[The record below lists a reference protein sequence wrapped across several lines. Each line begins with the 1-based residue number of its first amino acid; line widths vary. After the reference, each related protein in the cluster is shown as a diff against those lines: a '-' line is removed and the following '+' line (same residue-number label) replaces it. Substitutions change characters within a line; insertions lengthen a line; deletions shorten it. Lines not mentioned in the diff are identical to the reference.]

1 MKNKIIGLCSLII
14 FVFLGTSG
22 IFDVISNFLVWLV
35 TLNATQSN
43 ISMAGEIF
51 VKVATFVIT
60 FIVVKIIFNA
70 IGTYNSDAMKIAYFI
85 ISTVLSFV
93 LCYLV
98 MLFEKHIV
106 TIAIV
111 VAIALLILVGIILF
125 LGFRNRK
132 KSQKQ
137 L

>member
-60 FIVVKIIFNA
+60 FIVVKIIFDA
-70 IGTYNSDAMKIAYFI
+70 IGWYNSDAMKIAYFI

-98 MLFEKHIV
+98 MLFEQHIV
-106 TIAIV
+106 AIAIV
-111 VAIALLILVGIILF
+111 VAIILLILVGIILF
-125 LGFRNRK
+125 LCLRSRK
-132 KSQKQ
+132 NSQKQ
-137 L
+137 M

>member
-35 TLNATQSN
+35 TLNSTQSE

-51 VKVATFVIT
+51 VKVAAFVIT
-60 FIVVKIIFNA
+60 FVTVKIIFDA
-70 IGTYNSDAMKIAYFI
+70 IGWYNSDAMKMVYY
-85 ISTVLSFV
+85 VLSTILSFA

-98 MLFEKHIV
+98 MLLEKHIV
-106 TIAIV
+106 IIAIV
-111 VAIALLILVGIILF
+111 IAILLLALVAVMLF
-125 LGFRNRK
+125 FHRK
-132 KSQKQ
+132 ASRE
-137 L
+137 

>member
-35 TLNATQSN
+35 TLNSTQSE

-51 VKVATFVIT
+51 VKVAAFVIT
-60 FIVVKIIFNA
+60 FVTVKIIFDA
-70 IGTYNSDAMKIAYFI
+70 IGWYNSDAMKMVYY
-85 ISTVLSFV
+85 VLSTILSFA

-98 MLFEKHIV
+98 MLLEKHIV
-106 TIAIV
+106 IIAIV
-111 VAIALLILVGIILF
+111 IAILLLALVAVMLF
-125 LGFRNRK
+125 LHRK
-132 KSQKQ
+132 ASRE
-137 L
+137 